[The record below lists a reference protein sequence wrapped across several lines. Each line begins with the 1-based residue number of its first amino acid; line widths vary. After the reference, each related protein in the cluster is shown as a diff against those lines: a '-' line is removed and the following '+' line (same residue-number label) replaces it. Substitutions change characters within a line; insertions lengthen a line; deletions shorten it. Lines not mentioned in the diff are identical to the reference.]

1 MRAAQ
6 MPPEQ
11 KWPNVGM
18 ALWHLVG
25 PAKGVAGAAE
35 QAEAQCHV

>member
-6 MPPEQ
+6 MLPEQ

-25 PAKGVAGAAE
+25 PAKGAGAVE